1 MRVKTSKTRVSNRVV
16 RPRRYISRKEKTS
29 RAYVGYLTLLETAE
43 YLREEMSGQLGM
55 FNLTSMQYRV
65 LETLYRHGP
74 QYQLELS
81 EKFRCSKQNVARV
94 VKNLESGG
102 AVRRSASS
110 LPPTAARG
118 WINPNAAAAMKRP
131 LKGRPIVLIR
141 LTPSGTML
149 MKHLFPKHAKVV
161 KAEMKVLDG
170 RELITLIRLCQ
181 KLLGGDAVKFLK
193 ELMIRE
199 EWE

>member
-1 MRVKTSKTRVSNRVV
+1 MRVKTSKSRVSNRVV
-16 RPRRYISRKEKTS
+16 RRRRYISRKEKTS

-65 LETLYRHGP
+65 LERLYRHGP

-94 VKNLESGG
+94 VKNLENGG

-110 LPPTAARG
+110 LPPTTARG
-118 WINPNAAAAMKRP
+118 WINPKGSAAMKRP

-141 LTPSGTML
+141 LTPSGKML